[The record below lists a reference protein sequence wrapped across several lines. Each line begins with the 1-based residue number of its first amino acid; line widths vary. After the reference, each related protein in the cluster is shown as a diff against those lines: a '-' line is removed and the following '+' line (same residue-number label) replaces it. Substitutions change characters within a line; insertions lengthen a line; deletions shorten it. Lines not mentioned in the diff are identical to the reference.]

1 MNHKKFR
8 FPKLR
13 HLAVVPVIVSLG
25 LITAC
30 ATGTAKADGTGSA
43 KKSDQATQQNEE
55 PQPGGNLRFALV
67 SAPVGVDPQQVS
79 TNVSIY
85 IARSLV
91 DSLTD
96 QDPKT
101 GEIVPWLAQSWE
113 INPDHSEFTFHLR
126 DDVTFSDGS
135 ALTAQVVKDN
145 LDTIVADLG
154 ALAPLANGYLSGYA
168 STDVVDEHTVTVK
181 FTEPNAQFLQATS
194 TLSLGIVSAETLTK
208 TPEERNQGAVVGTG
222 PFVLE
227 SYTQDQGAKI
237 VRRDGYNWA
246 SESFD
251 HQGEA
256 YLDSVDFS
264 VVPESGVRAGG
275 LASGQFDAIGDAL
288 PQDVAQIEAAQGSI
302 LTRSN
307 PGVPFVLQFNTTKTP
322 VESVAVRKAIIL
334 GVNRQELVDT
344 VLSDQFLPATSV
356 LAANTPGYLD
366 LSADLAFDPDQAL
379 SLLAADGWELGED
392 GLQHKNGQ
400 TLTVETVYAPLFSG
414 NQAILELTQQQLRDI
429 GVDLQLRQQTAAQ
442 QGETLTSGDYG
453 ATYFNSTRAEAD
465 ILRNFFDTRQR
476 NWSNLAPDSPLD
488 ALFAQSLSEPDPVK
502 RAELLATIQREIV
515 DQAYAVPLFELAQSI
530 GVAKD
535 VRGLGFEASSRLK
548 FYDAWLVQ

>member
-1 MNHKKFR
+1 
-8 FPKLR
+8 
-13 HLAVVPVIVSLG
+13 
-25 LITAC
+25 
-30 ATGTAKADGTGSA
+30 
-43 KKSDQATQQNEE
+43 
-55 PQPGGNLRFALV
+55 
-67 SAPVGVDPQQVS
+67 
-79 TNVSIY
+79 
-85 IARSLV
+85 
-91 DSLTD
+91 
-96 QDPKT
+96 
-101 GEIVPWLAQSWE
+101 
-113 INPDHSEFTFHLR
+113 
-126 DDVTFSDGS
+126 
-135 ALTAQVVKDN
+135 
-145 LDTIVADLG
+145 
-154 ALAPLANGYLSGYA
+154 
-168 STDVVDEHTVTVK
+168 
-181 FTEPNAQFLQATS
+181 
-194 TLSLGIVSAETLTK
+194 
-208 TPEERNQGAVVGTG
+208 
-222 PFVLE
+222 
-227 SYTQDQGAKI
+227 
-237 VRRDGYNWA
+237 
-246 SESFD
+246 
-251 HQGEA
+251 
-256 YLDSVDFS
+256 
-264 VVPESGVRAGG
+264 
-275 LASGQFDAIGDAL
+275 L

-356 LAANTPGYLD
+356 LAANTPAYLD

-502 RAELLATIQREIV
+502 RA
-515 DQAYAVPLFELAQSI
+515 
-530 GVAKD
+530 
-535 VRGLGFEASSRLK
+535 
-548 FYDAWLVQ
+548 